1 MPKVWGFEQKVVSLP
16 QTQQY
21 MDKIDLT
28 DKLISVEVDEEVI
41 ELYEDIVQSYIGNH
55 LDSTRA
61 AARYLYD
68 AYTYDSELE
77 QTNLRTSDID
87 EVIMFGKIP
96 RKSIA
101 IPTITN
107 DSYSPDFMYMV
118 KKADGTK
125 ELNIIV
131 ETKGVETPA
140 NLRGVEEKKISC
152 AKKFFNQLREDYP
165 ELNVNFKDQLNNQQL
180 RTIIDDVLRE
190 A

>member
-1 MPKVWGFEQKVVSLP
+1 
-16 QTQQY
+16 
-21 MDKIDLT
+21 
-28 DKLISVEVDEEVI
+28 
-41 ELYEDIVQSYIGNH
+41 
-55 LDSTRA
+55 
-61 AARYLYD
+61 
-68 AYTYDSELE
+68 
-77 QTNLRTSDID
+77 
-87 EVIMFGKIP
+87 
-96 RKSIA
+96 
-101 IPTITN
+101 
-107 DSYSPDFMYMV
+107 MYMV

-180 RTIIDDVLRE
+180 RTLIDDVLRE